1 MIQDFYFAIK
11 GISAFIKEK
20 QNNQIIGVIDPKNK
34 LDLESKLSK
43 SVVFNTF
50 GCEDSVYNHLLVL
63 INIDKGKQAEI

>member
-1 MIQDFYFAIK
+1 
-11 GISAFIKEK
+11 
-20 QNNQIIGVIDPKNK
+20 